1 MFIVETKPLFPN
13 RVFNSCG
20 LALQYIDNLYKY
32 CQKQD
37 NEDMMLKEKDGSY
50 TLTAKGYLFSINVSP
65 QNIRV
70 DDPQIL

>member
-37 NEDMMLKEKDGSY
+37 NEYMMLKEKDGS
-50 TLTAKGYLFSINVSP
+50 
-65 QNIRV
+65 
-70 DDPQIL
+70 